1 MKIIFTHIQGSR
13 AGTKT
18 EHESPVIRVGRDP
31 RECELVF
38 NSLQEPGVSRQHAI
52 ISLFEGNFFL
62 EDLNSRNGTFLDNVQ
77 IHGKVPLKAG
87 NVIQFGIEGPIVQFD
102 FDAKYRSKAPST
114 RPAVKL
120 ETKNSTLLEEATIPC
135 PVCSTPCSLNARFC
149 RRCGKSLL
157 PGVSEAIDLQD
168 DPEITLA
175 PMSKEEREALE
186 RKRIIEVATESA
198 NRAAQAAIAAMRTCA
213 VCGANIAGEAKFCA
227 VCGALIHADSANLF
241 EDKSLTPQPVATA
254 YVSMDKLLEE
264 DKSIKKEK
272 KPKTKSHTPTIA
284 DLEEELFKEGF
295 LSSPLSANLSEKPS
309 EKVSEKSVEVTV
321 EKPFDRRSAQ
331 PKIEIPHAQRQGPL
345 IPPNPIPSPVAENK
359 SKEIFEAKPILSN
372 NVTSV
377 SQQPKNER
385 SFSPGYTLLLS
396 AQALAKE
403 GRTKIALDECE
414 RALRLDPHLPE
425 VYKFMGQMHLSL
437 GESEKAIEC
446 FEKAIE
452 MEPSFAET
460 YAEIGQAYLRAGRY
474 EDAAKSAHEAV
485 KINQIN
491 PSAFYTIG
499 HALMEMGDYT
509 NAFEAFNRA
518 IKLQPDY
525 PEAYLG
531 IANIQ
536 FRAGR
541 ADEAVKSCQQ
551 AVKIRPN
558 YPQAYCLLGQS
569 YRAVKKFT
577 EAQQAL
583 KDAIK
588 LKPDYS
594 IAYNYLALNY
604 RSQGNLDEAE
614 AACYKAIALDP
625 NLPENHNTMGLLYGE
640 RGDYTDAVTEYKKA
654 LDLRP
659 NYAEAHNNLGLCFF
673 KTNDLDGAIKYFEK
687 AVELEPQFVLA
698 RINLALCYFK
708 KRDKDNVKKHYDILY
723 EQDETRAAKL
733 YQKIKP
739 LLIS

>member
-18 EHESPVIRVGRDP
+18 ELESPVIRVGRDP
-31 RECELVF
+31 KECDLVF
-38 NSLQEPGVSRQHAI
+38 NSVQEPGVSRQHAI
-52 ISLFEGNFFL
+52 ISLYEGKFYL
-62 EDLNSRNGTFLDNVQ
+62 EDLESRNGTYLDTVQ
-77 IHGKVPLKAG
+77 IKGKVPLKG
-87 NVIQFGIEGPIVQFD
+87 GSVIQFGIEGPIVQFT
-102 FDAKYRSKAPST
+102 FDAKYKPKAPST
-114 RPAVKL
+114 KPVAKVEAKG
-120 ETKNSTLLEEATIPC
+120 SSLLEEATIPC
-135 PVCSTPCSLNARFC
+135 PSCATACSLNARFC

-186 RKRIIEVATESA
+186 RKRIIQVATESA
-198 NRAAQAAIAAMRTCA
+198 NRAAEAAIAAMRMCV
-213 VCGANIAGEAKFCA
+213 VCGATITGEPKFCA
-227 VCGALIHADSANLF
+227 ACGALIHPDSANLPF
-241 EDKSLTPQPVATA
+241 EDSKSLTPQPVATA

-264 DKSIKKEK
+264 EFSVNK
-272 KPKTKSHTPTIA
+272 KPKSKAHTPTIA
-284 DLEEELFKEGF
+284 DLEEELLKEGF
-295 LSSPLSANLSEKPS
+295 LSSPLSSQTPEKRP
-309 EKVSEKSVEVTV
+309 
-321 EKPFDRRSAQ
+321 A

-345 IPPNPIPSPVAENK
+345 IPPMIAPSNQNVAFEPK
-359 SKEIFEAKPILSN
+359 LQEDPKPKAEAKPSLPTNSAAI
-372 NVTSV
+372 
-377 SQQPKNER
+377 SQSLKNER
-385 SFSPGYTLLLS
+385 TFSPGYTLLLS
-396 AQALAKE
+396 AQALAKD
-403 GRTKIALDECE
+403 GRTKVALDECE
-414 RALRLDPHLPE
+414 RALDLDPHLPE
-425 VYKFMGQMHLSL
+425 VYKFMGQIHLSL

-446 FEKAIE
+446 FEKAIQ
-452 MEPSFAET
+452 MEPTVGET
-460 YAEIGQAYLRAGRY
+460 YSEIGQAYLRAGLY
-474 EDAAKSAHEAV
+474 EEAAKSAREAV
-485 KINQIN
+485 KLNQVN

-509 NAFEAFNRA
+509 HAFEAFNRV

-525 PEAYLG
+525 AEAYLG

-541 ADEAVKSCQQ
+541 ADDAIKSCQQ
-551 AVKIRPN
+551 AIKVRAN
-558 YPQAYCLLGQS
+558 YPQAHCLLGQS
-569 YRAVKKFT
+569 YRAIKKFS

-588 LKPDYS
+588 LKSDYS
-594 IAYNYLALNY
+594 MAYNYLALNY

-625 NLPENHNTMGLLYGE
+625 NLPENHNTMGLLYNE
-640 RGDYTDAVTEYKKA
+640 RGDYADAVVEYKKA

-673 KTNDLDGAIKYFEK
+673 KTNELERAIVYFEK

-698 RINLALCYFK
+698 RVNLALCYFK
-708 KRDKDNVKKHYDILY
+708 KRDKENVKKHYDILY